1 MSVTKEQFNLWKHD
15 PVSKVFLAFL
25 KDKREYLIKT
35 VSEMWVD
42 GAEIPPA
49 VRGQVIE
56 LGEIADLQFEV
67 LEAFYKPEEEDVES
81 GVRDHKQD

>member
-25 KDKREYLIKT
+25 KDKREFLINR

-42 GAEIPPA
+42 GAEVPPA

-56 LGEIADLQFEV
+56 LGEIAELQFEAI
-67 LEAFYKPEEEDVES
+67 ESFYKIEESDGAEPQGSV
-81 GVRDHKQD
+81 G